1 MAADK
6 SYIGSYGK
14 LRKLLTLAS
23 VAVVLSAVFLQFFL
37 GVSRYQT
44 SPMFS
49 IPGIS
54 PQTASYVAIILLI
67 GFLVFLALY
76 WKCPKCQCKM
86 FFNATGN
93 KFHYTFDL
101 KNCPEC
107 KIPFK

>member
-6 SYIGSYGK
+6 IYIESYGK

-23 VAVVLSAVFLQFFL
+23 VAVVLSAISLQLFL
-37 GVSRYQT
+37 GMSRYQT

-54 PQTASYVAIILLI
+54 PQTVSYVVIILLI

-76 WKCPKCQCKM
+76 WKCPKCQSKM

-101 KNCPEC
+101 NNCPKC